1 MSQTQSTRHPA
12 LFATV
17 ASDDLLG
24 FYEQGHFKPKSV
36 AEFLTLKNSDVSR
49 ATAVSRNSVRYDEA
63 IPQPMRERLAEIANI
78 CNMVAQFFSGD
89 RQKTAL
95 WFTTKNPML
104 GDISPRDMIRFGRY
118 DKLRRFVI
126 NALIDEQA
134 ANRTRS
140 PAKKQN
146 LEPALA

>member
-1 MSQTQSTRHPA
+1 MSQTQTIDRRA
-12 LFATV
+12 LFATI

-24 FYEQGHFKPKSV
+24 FYEQGSFNPKSV
-36 AEFLTLKNSDVSR
+36 AEFLALKNSDVSR
-49 ATAVSRNSVRYDEA
+49 ATAVSRNSVRYDDA

-78 CNMVAQFFSGD
+78 CNLVARHFDGN

-118 DKLRRFVI
+118 DKLRRFVV

-134 ANRTRS
+134 VSRGRS
-140 PAKKQN
+140 PAKKQT